1 MTMRFTIPAFA
12 QLTVNQGS
20 LLLRSSYDPALVAA
34 LKTTIPAAARKFDPE
49 SKAWIVAPQYGKTVA
64 KIVADTMGITI
75 DVPAT
80 PTTAETLT
88 RLVQLDYLGQAK
100 DRDGCQLAFGYS
112 DGDWRLVFPL
122 DVLRRWFGD
131 EAPRPDGS
139 TLYNILG
146 ISATAQPDEIKTA
159 YRRAARQW
167 HPDVCHEPDAAEQ
180 FKRINHAYELLRDP
194 TKRARYDAGLQ
205 LQASVARGY
214 HEQVQM
220 QTWRPPLRCGML
232 LIEATEQVG
241 RLLVS
246 RILQWQDVVNPQGQ
260 IMVASWVVG
269 YDKPKIEWSTP

>member
-1 MTMRFTIPAFA
+1 MRFYEPSYAS
-12 QLTVNQGS
+12 LTTASGS

-49 SKAWIVAPQYGKTVA
+49 SKAWIIAPQYGKAVA
-64 KIVADTMGITI
+64 KIVADTMGI
-75 DVPAT
+75 DVAVPAMST
-80 PTTAETLT
+80 PPELLT

-100 DRDGCQLAFGYS
+100 DRDGQQLAFGYS

-131 EAPRPDGS
+131 ESPRPEG

-146 ISATAQPDEIKTA
+146 ISASAQSDEIKVA

-205 LQASVARGY
+205 LQATVARGY
-214 HEQVQM
+214 HEQVKL

-260 IMVASWVVG
+260 IMVASWVTG
-269 YDKPKIEWSTP
+269 YDKLKIEWSVP

>member
-1 MTMRFTIPAFA
+1 M
-12 QLTVNQGS
+12 
-20 LLLRSSYDPALVAA
+20 RSSYDPALVAA
-34 LKTTIPAAARKFDPE
+34 LKTTIPACARKFDPA
-49 SKAWIVAPQYGKTVA
+49 SKAWIIAPQYGQTVA
-64 KIVADTMGITI
+64 RIVATTMGLDI

-80 PTTAETLT
+80 TAAAETVT

-100 DRDGCQLAFGYS
+100 DRDGQQLAFGYS
-112 DGDWRLVFPL
+112 DGDWRLVFPI

-131 EAPRPDGS
+131 EAQRPEG

-180 FKRINHAYELLRDP
+180 FKRINHAYELLRDS

-205 LQASVARGY
+205 LQATVVRGY
-214 HEQVQM
+214 REQVQLP
-220 QTWRPPLRCGML
+220 TWRPPLRCGML
-232 LIEATEQVG
+232 LVEATEQVG
-241 RLLVS
+241 RLVVS

-260 IMVASWVVG
+260 IMVTSWVTG
-269 YDKPKIEWSTP
+269 YDKPKIEWSYP